1 MFIRAFVVLL
11 TTSLIDPPKTI
22 WYNVVRHY
30 TSADL
35 QSDQREDIL
44 FGEPC
49 TFPAGN
55 NTGES
60 NDHCIK
66 LLKHGIISLISISS
80 VGHYSIF
87 RTRIILRRKEVYF
100 A

>member
-1 MFIRAFVVLL
+1 MANHAH
-11 TTSLIDPPKTI
+11 PPKGSMSRGHGIISKDIIPAPVHCQTK
-22 WYNVVRHY
+22 
-30 TSADL
+30 
-35 QSDQREDIL
+35 EDIL

-49 TFPAGN
+49 ACPAGN